1 MAIHILSR
9 KRCAPATDPDPP
21 DRGPEERVGR
31 RVIYQSLLLNHLS
44 PRGLVGLRGLQ
55 ASSNTDKILATYK
68 GEPRLPASAAKDLRE
83 ACWQFAL
90 CQSALVQFYHPNIA
104 LYNQTIKTHM
114 LLHIALCAEFIHP
127 GIAACWA
134 GEDMMRVVRKLG
146 ASTAHGSSKSHNQ
159 VSAMEKYAMALDFEF
174 GIEGTWFG

>member
-1 MAIHILSR
+1 M
-9 KRCAPATDPDPP
+9 
-21 DRGPEERVGR
+21 
-31 RVIYQSLLLNHLS
+31 
-44 PRGLVGLRGLQ
+44 GLRGLQ
-55 ASSNTDKILATYK
+55 ASAKIDKILATYK

-146 ASTAHGSSKSHNQ
+146 ASTAHGMAVANRITKFQLWKNMRWLWILSSALRTLGLVDLCWTHF
-159 VSAMEKYAMALDFEF
+159 EHTLDFEF
-174 GIEGTWFG
+174 GIEDTANMKIEKKTIHPEIIIQ